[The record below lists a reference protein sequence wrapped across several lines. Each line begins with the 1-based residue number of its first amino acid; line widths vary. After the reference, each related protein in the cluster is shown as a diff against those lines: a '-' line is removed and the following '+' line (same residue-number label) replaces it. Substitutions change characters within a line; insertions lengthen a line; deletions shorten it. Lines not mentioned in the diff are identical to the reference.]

1 MKTDI
6 LDLTK
11 RNFLWMGAAA
21 LASLKLINFWDTGR
35 AEAAAR
41 AESDFERVQKKIQK
55 AQDYQECHRI
65 WSIHSWTDAA
75 GLNRKQIMETFAI
88 DQPDVAFIQGNAM
101 WVGYETIRLAYCDWD
116 EASAQDKVRKL
127 RETHPEVPFDWR
139 YNYLGW
145 QKAHCNAS
153 PLIYIAGDRKT
164 AKAAYDSPGYGMWER
179 FYIDYIMEKGFWKIW
194 HMNILMVM
202 STQDGKSWASG
213 RGMFGGAPPGAA
225 TGDDVAKAA
234 ASGASAGGQ
243 GGAPGS
249 QGGSTSGQTAAPAMG
264 SYGQGEKPGD
274 DAYGLLPARTKNEAR
289 SDTYQPDNLSGPKT
303 PLHPRLPVPYNTFS
317 ETHSYGPDMVESW
330 ARLDA
335 KAKASK
341 K

>member
-1 MKTDI
+1 MGKDI

-21 LASLKLINFWDTGR
+21 LASLKFINFWDAAR
-35 AEAAAR
+35 AEAATGAT
-41 AESDFERVQKKIQK
+41 SDLERVQKKIQQ
-55 AQDYQECHRI
+55 ALDYQECHRI

-75 GLNRKQIMETFAI
+75 GFNRKQVMETYAI
-88 DQPDVAFIQGNAM
+88 DQPDVAFIQGEAM
-101 WVGYETIRLAYCDWD
+101 WVGYETIRAAYCDWD

-164 AKAAYDSPGYGMWER
+164 AKAAYESPGYGMWER
-179 FYIDYIMEKGFWKIW
+179 FYIDYIMEKGAWKIW

-202 STQDGKSWASG
+202 STQDGKSWATG

-234 ASGASAGGQ
+234 AGASTGGQ
-243 GGAPGS
+243 S
-249 QGGSTSGQTAAPAMG
+249 AAPAAG

-274 DAYGLLPARTKNEAR
+274 DAYGLLPARTKYEAR
-289 SDTYQPDNLSGPKT
+289 SDTYQQDNLSGPKT
-303 PLHPRLPVPYNTFS
+303 PLHPRLPAPYNTFS

-335 KAKASK
+335 KAKAVK
-341 K
+341 Q

>member
-1 MKTDI
+1 MKADI

-11 RNFLWMGAAA
+11 RNFLWMGAAV

-75 GLNRKQIMETFAI
+75 GFNRKQIMETFAI
-88 DQPDVAFIQGNAM
+88 GQPDVAFIQGNAM
-101 WVGYETIRLAYCDWD
+101 WVGYETIRAAYCDWD
-116 EASAQDKVRKL
+116 EASAQDSVRKM
-127 RETHPEVPFDWR
+127 RETHPEIPFDWR
-139 YNYLGW
+139 YKYLGW
-145 QKAHCNAS
+145 QKAHCNAT

-164 AKAAYDSPGYGMWER
+164 AKAAYESPGYGMWER

-202 STQDGKSWASG
+202 STQDGQSWASG

-234 ASGASAGGQ
+234 AAGASTGEQGGAPAGQ
-243 GGAPGS
+243 GGAS
-249 QGGSTSGQTAAPAMG
+249 TGGQSAAPG
-264 SYGQGEKPGD
+264 TYGQGEKPGD
-274 DAYGLLPARTKNEAR
+274 DAYGLLPERTKYETR
-289 SDTYQPDNLSGPKT
+289 SDTYQQDNLSGPKT

-335 KAKASK
+335 KTKAAEK
-341 K
+341 